1 MNRASFLGTGLFL
14 FLLAVGPAAADRAE
28 LPLGTATII
37 SSEAGAA
44 RVLFRA
50 PDLAALGD
58 PLIFSAHL
66 EFTLPRAAT
75 GPETYVQV
83 NAITRDWA
91 TGSVSWTSPW
101 TRAGGD
107 RDDTYFRSGQVDAEA
122 TALRLDV
129 TSLVRAMVEGEI
141 ESYGFMLSVPYGV
154 GEGFR
159 AAELSRLGTLSA
171 GRLVV
176 EHRQFRAPKAV
187 RERAGRG

>member
-1 MNRASFLGTGLFL
+1 MNRASFLGAVLLLF
-14 FLLAVGPAAADRAE
+14 AAGPAAAERVE
-28 LPLGTATII
+28 FPLGTATVI
-37 SSEAGAA
+37 SGETGQA
-44 RVLFRA
+44 RILFRV
-50 PDLAALGD
+50 PDLSALGD

-66 EFTLPRAAT
+66 EFTLPRAAA
-75 GPETYVQV
+75 GPEVYVQV

-91 TGSVSWTSPW
+91 AGSVGWTSPW

-129 TSLVRAMVEGEI
+129 TSLVRAMMEGEV

-176 EHRQFRAPKAV
+176 EHRTFRTPKSV
-187 RERAGRG
+187 RERGRRR